1 MIQVK
6 VKAPYKIE
14 PALNGDVGCDVL
26 TQEDIE
32 IYPQETFTVRT
43 GIYVELPEGVEV
55 QVRPKSGL
63 SSKGLLVHWG
73 TVDTGYRGEIL
84 VTVTYLGN
92 LMANIFNPPYRFKK
106 GDKIAQLVF
115 KRYEAVKFELVDE
128 IDKETERGENG
139 HGSTGR

>member
-6 VKAPYKIE
+6 VKSPYE
-14 PALNGDVGCDVL
+14 LRPALDGDIGIDVYA
-26 TQEDIE
+26 QENITIQPME
-32 IYPQETFTVRT
+32 TVRIPT
-43 GIYVELPEGVEV
+43 GVYLELPEGVEC

-63 SSKGLLVHWG
+63 SSKGLLVHLG
-73 TVDTGYRGEIL
+73 TVDSGYRGEID
-84 VTVTYLGN
+84 VSVTYLN
-92 LMANIFNPPYRFKK
+92 VPFTPYTFKK

-115 KRYEAVKFELVDE
+115 KRYETVKFELVDE

>member
-6 VKAPYKIE
+6 VKAPYKIA

-26 TQEDIE
+26 AQENI
-32 IYPQETFTVRT
+32 IISPMQTVSIPT
-43 GIYVELPEGVEV
+43 GVYVELPKGIEV

-63 SSKGLLVHWG
+63 SRKGLLIHFG
-73 TVDTGYRGEIL
+73 TVDTGYRGQIL

-115 KRYEAVKFELVDE
+115 KRYEEVEVIEVDE
-128 IDKETERGENG
+128 MDSDTERVTNG
-139 HGSTGR
+139 HGSTGD